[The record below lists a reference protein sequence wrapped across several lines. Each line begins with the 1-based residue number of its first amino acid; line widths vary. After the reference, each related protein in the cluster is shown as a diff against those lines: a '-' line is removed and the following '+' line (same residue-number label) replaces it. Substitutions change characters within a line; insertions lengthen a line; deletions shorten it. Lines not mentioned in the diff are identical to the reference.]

1 MEKDCSNIKEDID
14 NHHNSLFDDELF
26 TGDKDNNR
34 LMELYALTR
43 TKDKAKTP
51 NVEKEWKKFRSERM
65 SIQGNAFSIKRKWIW
80 SAAAVLFVG
89 FLSAVTL
96 FGYMDNRE
104 KEISLAENYQG
115 GYIIKDNGNIFAFQ
129 ANDGPKVV
137 MIGNSRHEMKPIESK
152 MECGNVKA
160 DPEKAI
166 VCPLSNLD
174 AATRTI
180 TTPRGATYEITLAD
194 GTVVKLNGDS
204 RLSFPTAFTGKER
217 IVTLGGEAYFKVTS
231 DKEHPFVVHS
241 QRLTTTVLGTEFD
254 IKDYDDSPAEVTL
267 VSGMVKVMPNTEDSK
282 DITLDPDR
290 YVRFIKGHDLHALKC
305 DAKQRTK
312 WTEDLFSYHNVQL
325 LTVLKDMGRWYNV
338 DIEMCDTTISSYPV
352 NLEISRSCS
361 LKDFTDKL
369 SSLGFLS
376 ISLEGEK
383 IVCSMRGKSVP
394 AVQII
399 PQSGI

>member
-1 MEKDCSNIKEDID
+1 MEKDYSNIKEDID
-14 NHHNSLFDDELF
+14 HQHNSLFDDELF

-51 NVEKEWKKFRSERM
+51 DVEKEWKKFRSERM
-65 SIQGNAFSIKRKWIW
+65 GIHDNVFTVKRKWIW

-96 FGYMDNRE
+96 FDYNENRE
-104 KEISLAENYQG
+104 KEITSAENYQG
-115 GYIIKDNGNIFAFQ
+115 DYIIKDNGNILAFQ

-137 MIGNSRHEMKPIESK
+137 MIGDSKHEMKPIESK

-166 VCPLSNLD
+166 VCPLSNLE

-194 GTVVKLNGDS
+194 GTVVRLNGDS
-204 RLSFPTAFTGKER
+204 RLSFPTAFIGKER
-217 IVTLGGEAYFKVTS
+217 TVTLEGEAYFKVTG

-254 IKDYDDSPAEVTL
+254 IKDYDDTPAEVTL
-267 VSGMVKVMPNTEDSK
+267 VTGTVKVKPNGEESK

-290 YVRFIKGHDLHALKC
+290 YVRIIKGHDLCALKC

-338 DIEMCDTTISSYPV
+338 DIEMRDTTISEYPV
-352 NLEISRSCS
+352 NLEISRTCS
-361 LKDFTDKL
+361 LKDITDKL
-369 SSLGFLS
+369 SSLGF
-376 ISLEGEK
+376 ITVSLEDGK

-394 AVQII
+394 ALQII
-399 PQSGI
+399 PQREI

>member
-1 MEKDCSNIKEDID
+1 MEKDYSNIKEDID
-14 NHHNSLFDDELF
+14 HQHNSLFDDELF

-51 NVEKEWKKFRSERM
+51 DVEKEWKKFRSERM
-65 SIQGNAFSIKRKWIW
+65 GIHDNVFTIKRKWIW

-96 FGYMDNRE
+96 FDYNENRE
-104 KEISLAENYQG
+104 KEITLAENYQG
-115 GYIIKDNGNIFAFQ
+115 DYIIKDNGNIFAFQ

-137 MIGNSRHEMKPIESK
+137 MFGNSEHEMKPIESK

-166 VCPLSNLD
+166 VCPLSNLE

-204 RLSFPTAFTGKER
+204 RLSFPTAFIGKER
-217 IVTLGGEAYFKVTS
+217 SVTLEGQAYFKVTS

-254 IKDYDDSPAEVTL
+254 IKDYNDMPAEVTL
-267 VSGMVKVMPNTEDSK
+267 VSGMVKVKPNGEESK
-282 DITLDPDR
+282 DITLDPNS
-290 YVRFIKGHDLHALKC
+290 YVRLIKGHDLYALKC

-338 DIEMCDTTISSYPV
+338 DIEMRDTAISDYPV
-352 NLEISRSCS
+352 NLEISRTCS

-369 SSLGFLS
+369 SSLGF
-376 ISLEGEK
+376 ITVSLEDGK

-399 PQSGI
+399 PQREI